1 MRVAYLCADPGVPVF
16 GTKGSSVHVQ
26 EIVRAWQGS
35 GASVKVY
42 CTRLGSARPK
52 DLGALEVV
60 ERRPAA
66 ASGADREKA
75 AAGAADLL
83 AHSITEQGCD
93 LVYERYSLFST
104 GLAAVTE
111 ELRIPGVL
119 EVNAP
124 LIEEQQRYR
133 QLWDVDGAEAALRS
147 NAGRAD
153 VVACVSRPVV
163 DWVRRYVPLAKTV
176 LAPNGVNVSR
186 IRPMALSSPAT
197 GILTAAF
204 VGTLKPW
211 HGLPGLVEAVAL
223 ANKRPEPGPRWR
235 IRIIGDG
242 PMRTVLETLADKL
255 QVAAEFTGAVRPE
268 EVPEL
273 LGACDVAC
281 APYPA
286 AEAGREDYFS
296 PLKIFEY
303 MAAGMPII
311 ASATG
316 QTPTI
321 LAHGRTGL
329 LVPAGDRRAFADALA
344 ILAGDPVLRLRLGQA
359 ARQEAVRRFSWERVL
374 STITAAL
381 PTAGRIVR
389 S

>member
-26 EIVRAWQGS
+26 EIVRAWQSS

-42 CTRLGSARPK
+42 CTRLGSTRPK

-60 ERRPAA
+60 ETKPVA
-66 ASGADREKA
+66 ASGADRERA
-75 AAGAADLL
+75 AASAADRL
-83 AHSITEQGCD
+83 ALSIAAQGCD

-104 GLAAVTE
+104 GLADVKE
-111 ELRIPGVL
+111 ELRVPGVL

-124 LIEEQQRYR
+124 LIEEQQQYR
-133 QLWDVDGAEAALRS
+133 QLWDVDRAEAALRS

-163 DWVRRYVPLAKTV
+163 DWVRRYVPQANTV

-186 IRPMALSSPAT
+186 IRPTAVGSPPT
-197 GILTAAF
+197 GTLTAVF

-223 ANKRPEPGPRWR
+223 ANNRPEPGPRWR

-255 QVAAEFTGAVRPE
+255 QVAAEFTGAVPPE

-316 QTPTI
+316 QIPAI
-321 LAHGRTGL
+321 LVHGRTGL

-344 ILAGDPVLRLRLGQA
+344 ILAEEPVLRLRLGQA

-381 PTAGRIVR
+381 PAAGRIVP

>member
-42 CTRLGSARPK
+42 CTRLGSVRPK
-52 DLGALEVV
+52 DLGSLEVV
-60 ERRPAA
+60 EKRPAA

-83 AHSITEQGCD
+83 AHSITAQGCD

-104 GLAAVTE
+104 GLAAVTA

-133 QLWDVDGAEAALRS
+133 KLWDVEGAEAALRS

-153 VVACVSRPVV
+153 VVACVSTPVV
-163 DWVRRYVPLAKTV
+163 DWVRHYVPLAKTV
-176 LAPNGVNVSR
+176 LAPNGVNVGR
-186 IRPMALSSPAT
+186 IRPMVVSSPAT
-197 GILTAAF
+197 GTLTAAF

-255 QVAAEFTGAVRPE
+255 RVAAEFTGAVSPE

-286 AEAGREDYFS
+286 AVAGREDYFS

-316 QTPTI
+316 QIPTI

-329 LVPAGDRRAFADALA
+329 LVPTGDHRAFADALA
-344 ILAGDPVLRLRLGQA
+344 ILAEDPVLRLRLGQA

-381 PTAGRIVR
+381 PTAGRIVP